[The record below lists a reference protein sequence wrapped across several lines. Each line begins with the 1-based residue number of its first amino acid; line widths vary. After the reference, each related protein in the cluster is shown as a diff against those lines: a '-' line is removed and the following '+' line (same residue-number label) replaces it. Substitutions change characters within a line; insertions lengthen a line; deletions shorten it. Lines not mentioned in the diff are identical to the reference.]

1 VGEQKVKELYYDI
14 NGTRT
19 YPRTLREAFPNTL
32 DEVNPFG
39 KKSQFEIDLDGIFAY
54 LAAFG
59 VGFLFG
65 YIYKNF

>member
-1 VGEQKVKELYYDI
+1 MKELYYDI

-32 DEVNPFG
+32 DDVNPFG
-39 KKSQFEIDLDGIFAY
+39 KKSQLEIDFDGACTYICLFS
-54 LAAFG
+54 

-65 YIYKNF
+65 YIFKNF